1 MDSGVI
7 NLTYKP
13 ITVYAKINKVVKI
26 YENARSTQRQLQVK
40 IYWLDFEFEHLLPSM
55 KLKLMCVGKDF

>member
-26 YENARSTQRQLQVK
+26 YENARST
-40 IYWLDFEFEHLLPSM
+40 
-55 KLKLMCVGKDF
+55 